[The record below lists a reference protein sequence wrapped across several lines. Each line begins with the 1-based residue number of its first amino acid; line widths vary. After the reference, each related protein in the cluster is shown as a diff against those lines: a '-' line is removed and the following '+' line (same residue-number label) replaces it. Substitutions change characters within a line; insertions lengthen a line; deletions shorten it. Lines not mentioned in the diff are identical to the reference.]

1 MGRAFPMNA
10 LRRRLA
16 SGALA
21 LTVLQ
26 FALLFTAPVAAYC
39 LPGGARAASVG
50 REDVDCCPPGAH
62 PRGECPLHRGAR
74 SEPPSPQAT
83 AGQGAAQS
91 CRMMCDAPH
100 GPQVLLV
107 AIGMLSAPQAT
118 TISLTAHVL
127 PAGAPVAI
135 NARPSTPDAPPPK
148 LL

>member
-1 MGRAFPMNA
+1 MSA

-26 FALLFTAPVAAYC
+26 CALLFAAPMAACC
-39 LPGGARAASVG
+39 LQGGARAASVA

-62 PRGECPLHRGAR
+62 PPGECPLHRGAR
-74 SEPPSPQAT
+74 SE
-83 AGQGAAQS
+83 GRGAAS
-91 CRMMCDAPH
+91 RSVCRMMCDAPH
-100 GPQVLLV
+100 GPQFLLV

-127 PAGAPVAI
+127 PAGAPAAI
-135 NARPSTPDAPPPK
+135 SARPSTPDAPPPK